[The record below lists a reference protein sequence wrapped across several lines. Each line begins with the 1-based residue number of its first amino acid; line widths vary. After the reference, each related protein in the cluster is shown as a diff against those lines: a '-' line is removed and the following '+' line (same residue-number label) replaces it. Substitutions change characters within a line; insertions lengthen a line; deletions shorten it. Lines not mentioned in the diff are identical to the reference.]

1 MSSRG
6 TIAGLEAVPAARVV
20 VALDTAGFVGAFL
33 TGFGFAAVV
42 VVVVVVADAVDG
54 CAGADVVV
62 VGSKAPRALYW
73 RLGL

>member
-20 VALDTAGFVGAFL
+20 VALDTAGFAGAFL

-42 VVVVVVADAVDG
+42 VVVVVVADVDG
-54 CAGADVVV
+54 CAGAGVVV